1 MAAEARA
8 LAWVGISA
16 ALLEWAQSFGSS
28 PLLVVFWL
36 VQLGCLLVLGD
47 PELGLL
53 EGFQA
58 LPHGLVED
66 IPVLL
71 LVLSWC
77 GCSDAC
83 TPSPACTGTAAA
95 CGA

>member
-1 MAAEARA
+1 MAAQA

-16 ALLEWAQSFGSS
+16 ALLERAQSCGSS
-28 PLLVVFWL
+28 PLLVVFCL

-47 PELGLL
+47 PKLGLL

-58 LPHGLVED
+58 LPHEPVED

-83 TPSPACTGTAAA
+83 TPSLACTGTAAA